1 MSQDA
6 PQVAMQAAID
16 WMVLLQSGTA
26 DSGSQQRLQRWLD
39 AAPEH
44 RQAWQQLQEI
54 QGRFQRLRDVAQ
66 RHPGQ
71 EQQARELLLRPS
83 RRVALRS
90 LAALAVTAGGAAM
103 WTDRQFPLRELGADF
118 RTATAQRR
126 RFTLADGSSLVLDAR
141 SAVDVAFDEARRQ
154 LWLRRGRALLEAV
167 ADPRPVLLHSLHAQ
181 LTLLRGR
188 LMIERDESRTLV
200 TVLGEH
206 ALVQDS
212 SGQGLRLQAGHSA
225 RVDATGIT
233 ALSADPLQL
242 SQWLHGRVSL
252 DNAPL
257 QELVERLRPYRSGFL
272 RVSPSAAML
281 RVQGVFALDESQ
293 RTLAALAE
301 TLPVSIQSYGPV
313 TLIDRK

>member
-6 PQVAMQAAID
+6 SQVAMQAAID

-39 AAPEH
+39 TAPEH

-90 LAALAVTAGGAAM
+90 LAALAVTAGGAAL

-126 RFTLADGSSLVLDAR
+126 RFALTDGSSLVLDAR
-141 SAVDVAFDEARRQ
+141 SAVDAAFDGVRRQ

-181 LTLLRGR
+181 LTLLRGQ
-188 LMIERDESRTLV
+188 LMIERDESRTIA

-206 ALVQDS
+206 ALIQDS
-212 SGQGLRLQAGHSA
+212 NGQALRLQAGHSA

-233 ALSADPLQL
+233 ALSTDPLQL